1 MATVSTRHYPQ
12 GQFWLWVVGFLAVS
26 VSSEQAAYPRLV
38 SLALA
43 MQFGAKAVTIMFQVI
58 LGSILRWIK
67 YLSSDLILRISSVQ
81 YNNYLLIYL
90 ISSFVFVLFS
100 SLTFYVSPQEFN
112 NYGRAQKPNVLNGV
126 GAGLA
131 RCLELESV
139 AALCVA
145 VWGYP
150 QFAAGDQVTTYSY

>member
-1 MATVSTRHYPQ
+1 M
-12 GQFWLWVVGFLAVS
+12 VGFLAVS

-43 MQFGAKAVTIMFQVI
+43 MQFGAKAVNILFQVI
-58 LGSILRWIK
+58 SASILRGIK
-67 YLSSDLILRISSVQ
+67 YLSSDRLPIILRISSVQ

-100 SLTFYVSPQEFN
+100 SLTFYGSPQEFN

-150 QFAAGDQVTTYSY
+150 QFAAGDQVTIVTNNLK